1 MEEKKNGERKGGKY
15 LEKENTFLQRRRS
28 MEKVKVANIME
39 KENLTGGRDGTE
51 IEGSLRGHRG
61 PKKTKK
67 KDTCSRVPQTYSII
81 LNKTILCIV

>member
-67 KDTCSRVPQTYSII
+67 QFRHVF
-81 LNKTILCIV
+81 

>member
-1 MEEKKNGERKGGKY
+1 MEEKKKGERKGGKY

-67 KDTCSRVPQTYSII
+67 KIRVPESLKHI
-81 LNKTILCIV
+81 L